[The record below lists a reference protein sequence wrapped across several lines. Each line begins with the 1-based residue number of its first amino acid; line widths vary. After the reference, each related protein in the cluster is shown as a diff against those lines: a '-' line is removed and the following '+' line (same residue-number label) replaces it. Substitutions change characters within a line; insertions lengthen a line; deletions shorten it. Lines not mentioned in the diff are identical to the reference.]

1 MQNTGIIGAQD
12 PYVTATMM
20 PSGAVVECIEPAM
33 GGGTCPDWS
42 LDNVMRLPI
51 AITDSSVLLQ
61 VLARNLASEDETI
74 GSVEISLTEQDLKF
88 DTAVWRELDSGGELE
103 CTIRMPDG
111 RKGAG
116 RAISLE
122 IFGGECMRDLCMVG
136 KMDPYVIA
144 YMLPDKQ
151 STARTKASVGGGT
164 EPRWDNSMNNKLILN
179 VMEGDDLVLLE
190 VRIENAGSFGDDLV
204 GSVELELPKSEQK
217 AEAAIFQLDTG
228 GTLECL
234 IRCID
239 SLDQVDNMHETEG
252 EISLLTRMKQKSCR
266 QQITLSDTEAMNL
279 DDNEPPAKVQ
289 KSPEVSATI
298 LEAINSHF
306 LFDDC
311 DDAEKEQLVNAMIG
325 KEVVQGEAIITQG
338 EVGDHMFV
346 VEEGSMDVLVDG
358 RKVAVKEKGD
368 LFGELALL
376 YNSSRTASIVVGSEE
391 GQLWGLDRKTF
402 RSVLARNAHR
412 KKTMAIGMVR
422 QVPLLEALT
431 DEQLNK
437 VAEVISTMT
446 FAKGQVLINKG
457 TIGQVFYIIQ
467 SGNVRVTDLG
477 GGLSDYILSPGD
489 YFGERALMM
498 DELRK
503 AKVVAEGPVTCL
515 VLDRDSFTKLLGP
528 LREVLNHNLSVR
540 VLKSVQIL
548 QTLTEDQREVVISSL
563 MANTAKFSKDEY
575 IVTQGSP
582 GDVFY
587 IVSAGR
593 ARVTKNGA
601 DATDQEDE
609 VPITVLTVGNYFGE
623 LSLLKNIT
631 RAANVIAETEVEC
644 FTMSRANFEQLLGPL
659 KELIGEGAVSRTKEM
674 ASRMRANLK
683 FEDLVTA
690 REMMSGFFGHCRLAE
705 DGQTGDVY
713 LLRVMHKADIVQN
726 NQQVSVVNEKK
737 VTISCEHEF
746 IADQLGTFKNEVCLC
761 CLMGLPQVRARC
773 FC

>member
-1 MQNTGIIGAQD
+1 
-12 PYVTATMM
+12 MM
-20 PSGAVVECIEPAM
+20 PSGAIVEAIEPAM
-33 GGGTCPDWS
+33 GGGVCPDWS
-42 LDNVMRLPI
+42 ADNVMRLPI

-61 VLARNLASEDETI
+61 VLARNLVSEDDTI

-122 IFGGECMRDLCMVG
+122 IFGGECLRDLCMVG

-144 YMLPDKQ
+144 SMLPDKQ
-151 STARTKASVGGGT
+151 TTARTKSSIGGGT
-164 EPRWDNSMNNKLILN
+164 EPRWDNSLNNKLILN

-190 VRIENAGSFGDDLV
+190 VRNHDSSGFGGDDLV
-204 GSVELELPKSEQK
+204 GSVELELPKSDTK

-266 QQITLSDTEAMNL
+266 QQIQLSDVEATNL
-279 DDNEPPAKVQ
+279 DDDAVPTTVT
-289 KSPEVSATI
+289 KSKESSEMIRKA
-298 LEAINSHF
+298 LGEHF

-311 DDAEKEQLVNAMIG
+311 DDAEKEQLVNAMFG
-325 KEVVQGEAIITQG
+325 KEVAEGEAIITQG
-338 EVGDHMFV
+338 EAGDNMFV
-346 VEEGSMDVLVDG
+346 VEEGSMNVVVDG
-358 RKVAVKEKGD
+358 QKVAVKEKGE

-376 YNSSRTASIVVGSEE
+376 YNSSRTASIVVGSEQ

-402 RSVLARNAHR
+402 RSVLAKNAQR

-431 DEQLNK
+431 DEQLSK
-437 VAEVISTMT
+437 VAEVISTIH
-446 FAKGQVLINKG
+446 FEKGQVLINKG

-503 AKVVAEGPVTCL
+503 AKVVAEGAVTCL

-548 QTLTEDQREVVISSL
+548 QSLTEDQREVVISSL
-563 MANTAKFSKDEY
+563 MSNTAKFSKDEY

-601 DATDQEDE
+601 DATDQVRSVNTVCSRRVHLCAADE
-609 VPITVLTVGNYFGE
+609 
-623 LSLLKNIT
+623 
-631 RAANVIAETEVEC
+631 
-644 FTMSRANFEQLLGPL
+644 
-659 KELIGEGAVSRTKEM
+659 
-674 ASRMRANLK
+674 
-683 FEDLVTA
+683 
-690 REMMSGFFGHCRLAE
+690 
-705 DGQTGDVY
+705 
-713 LLRVMHKADIVQN
+713 
-726 NQQVSVVNEKK
+726 
-737 VTISCEHEF
+737 
-746 IADQLGTFKNEVCLC
+746 
-761 CLMGLPQVRARC
+761 
-773 FC
+773 